1 MSWLLGCDFLFHKK
15 IKEINYIAN
24 KVYNDIFIVKRGKM
38 VYGCS
43 LFSNVGID
51 ETYFEN
57 NGIKIVMANEL
68 LDKRC
73 DFYRHL
79 YPDVEMVC
87 GDITKIEVFN
97 TLVKKY
103 NEKGCKFLIATPPCQ
118 GMSQAGK
125 MDENDVRNRLIIDT
139 VKFISKT
146 LPDNIIIEN
155 VPGILKFSINVNG
168 EYIKIVDYISNKL
181 KKLNYYINYS
191 VLDAADYG
199 TPQHRKRAIFLIS
212 KLKEWR
218 FPKKQS
224 LITVRDAIGDLP
236 SLESGEKSNI
246 KYHNAKEHNIKHIL
260 WMKHTPTGKTALDNI
275 KFYPE
280 KNGRKIKGYN
290 TTYKRIEWDRPAP
303 TITMCNGGISSQ
315 NNVHPGRLQKDGT
328 YSDARV
334 LTILELMRLT
344 GLPDDWNIPQ
354 NASDNLIRQVIGE
367 AFPPKFAAAMLK
379 TMPKEDNNG

>member
-1 MSWLLGCDFLFHKK
+1 M
-15 IKEINYIAN
+15 I
-24 KVYNDIFIVKRGKM
+24 
-38 VYGCS
+38 YGCS

-51 ETYFEN
+51 ETYFKN
-57 NGIKIVMANEL
+57 NGVKIVLANEL

-87 GDITKIEVFN
+87 GDITQSQIFN
-97 TLVKKY
+97 SLVKKY
-103 NEKGCKFLIATPPCQ
+103 KEKGCKFLIATPPCQ

-139 VKFISKT
+139 IKFIKNT
-146 LPDNIIIEN
+146 MPDNIIIEN

-168 EYIKIVDYISNKL
+168 KYVKIVDYISNEL
-181 KKLNYYINYS
+181 KQLNYYINYT

-199 TPQHRKRAIFLIS
+199 TPQYRKRAIFLIS
-212 KLKEWR
+212 KISEWK
-218 FPKKQS
+218 FPKKQP
-224 LITVRDAIGDLP
+224 LITVRDVIGDLP

-246 KYHNAKEHNIKHIL
+246 KYHNAKVHNKNHIL
-260 WMKHTPTGKTALDNI
+260 WMKHTPTGKTALENE

-334 LTILELMRLT
+334 LTILELLRLT
-344 GLPDDWNIPQ
+344 GLPDDWNIPL

-367 AFPPKFAAAMLK
+367 AFPPKFAEAMIK
-379 TMPKEDNNG
+379 TMPKEDSKNG

>member
-1 MSWLLGCDFLFHKK
+1 MSRLSGCDFLFHKK
-15 IKEINYIAN
+15 FKEINYIAN

-125 MDENDVRNRLIIDT
+125 MDENDARNRLIIDT

-168 EYIKIVDYISNKL
+168 EYVKIVDYISSEL

-199 TPQHRKRAIFLIS
+199 TPQHRKRAIFLLS
-212 KLKEWR
+212 RFKEWK
-218 FPKKQS
+218 FPKK
-224 LITVRDAIGDLP
+224 
-236 SLESGEKSNI
+236 
-246 KYHNAKEHNIKHIL
+246 
-260 WMKHTPTGKTALDNI
+260 
-275 KFYPE
+275 
-280 KNGRKIKGYN
+280 
-290 TTYKRIEWDRPAP
+290 
-303 TITMCNGGISSQ
+303 
-315 NNVHPGRLQKDGT
+315 
-328 YSDARV
+328 
-334 LTILELMRLT
+334 
-344 GLPDDWNIPQ
+344 
-354 NASDNLIRQVIGE
+354 
-367 AFPPKFAAAMLK
+367 
-379 TMPKEDNNG
+379 